1 MMTVVRAAIRFV
13 NPSYLGSGCKRMY
26 PEPTRTRPAFADD
39 GEKRKRETEE
49 TERLYG
55 TVVTTTQLLVQTW
68 GGARTH
74 TAPLSWGR
82 KECQNTS

>member
-1 MMTVVRAAIRFV
+1 MDEGRREREREGERQRERERESERERDGWAAR
-13 NPSYLGSGCKRMY
+13 
-26 PEPTRTRPAFADD
+26 D
-39 GEKRKRETEE
+39 EKRKRETEE

-55 TVVTTTQLLVQTW
+55 TVVVATQLLVQSW

-82 KECQNTS
+82 KEYQDTS